1 MAKRMRRVSLL
12 GAFEIQAESE
22 PPVRDGLILGS
33 RREQKGFVLETS
45 RENIEQIVS
54 IVQPPKPGVPQ
65 RLTSALGKTLGELGY
80 SLVRVELMPLPLA
93 EAAELEGYGA
103 YVQGWLVFKN
113 GERRLKRL
121 AMTATE
127 SIQVALAENIPM
139 LADSELLQLNMAQ
152 FIEELDDFSRT
163 HREET
168 SDFRTF
174 VNTVTATDFT
184 RFYEAQREGRKDEEQ
199 E

>member
-33 RREQKGFVLETS
+33 RREQRGFVLETS

-54 IVQPPKPGVPQ
+54 IVQPPKPGMPQ

-80 SLVRVELMPLPLA
+80 ALVRVELIPLPLA
-93 EAAELEGYGA
+93 AAAELEGYGS
-103 YVQGWLVFKN
+103 YVQGWLVFKS

-127 SIQVALAENIPM
+127 SIQVALAENLPM

-152 FIEELDDFSRT
+152 FIEELDDFSRA
-163 HREET
+163 HREDT
-168 SDFRTF
+168 TDFRTF
-174 VNTVTATDFT
+174 VNTVTASDFA
-184 RFYEAQREGRKDEEQ
+184 RFYESMERGKDDEQ